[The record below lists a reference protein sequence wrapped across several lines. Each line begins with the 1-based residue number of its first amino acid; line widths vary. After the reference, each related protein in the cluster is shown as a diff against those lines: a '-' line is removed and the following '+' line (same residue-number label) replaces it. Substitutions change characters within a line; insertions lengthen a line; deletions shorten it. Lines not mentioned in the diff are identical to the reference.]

1 MRTYVRMA
9 ATVICLFVPRL
20 ELVTAVVR
28 AARGGAGTGGHEG
41 REDAKSLLGRALAL
55 APLPGQGGFVG
66 EVSGTAEA
74 LGVRAGM
81 RLGEALARAPRL
93 DLVPPDP
100 VGVGEAWE
108 LLARALEGIG
118 ARLELERVGV
128 AYFQADPLYGMHGG
142 LDGVTA
148 ATRRALDRLPRSRG
162 EEGPGGMDVRSLTMA
177 CSRARLGAGPTRLC
191 ALVAAQ
197 RGPGRR
203 ARGRS
208 GAPRGGHH
216 RSLHLA
222 GAASARRY
230 LAPLSVELLR
240 LRRETNELV
249 DPLRR
254 LGIETLGELA
264 TLPRAAV
271 SDRFGRPGL
280 LAHDMAC
287 GHDDR
292 LRERPPREQVEEAL
306 ELEDSTGP
314 ALDHALGLLLDRLL
328 ARPER
333 RGRTLRALVLS
344 AGLVEGGTWLE
355 RVVLRQA
362 SVERERIRMT
372 LSLRLALL
380 PAPARRLALRVEHF
394 GGPDVQ
400 QRALMEEGR
409 ALRLERLREAAR
421 QVRAGAGLEGAL
433 RIVAV
438 DELSRVPERRFLLT
452 PFS

>member
-1 MRTYVRMA
+1 MA
-9 ATVICLFVPRL
+9 GTVICLHVPRF
-20 ELVTAVVR
+20 ELITAVVR
-28 AARGGAGTGGHEG
+28 EGHGGVATGEGGEAGVEG
-41 REDAKSLLGRALAL
+41 EGLLGRALAL
-55 APLPGQGGFVG
+55 APLPGAGAFVG
-66 EVSGTAEA
+66 EVSGAAEA

-93 DLVPPDP
+93 ELVAPDP
-100 VGVGEAWE
+100 VGVAEAWE
-108 LLARALEGIG
+108 LLAGTLEGIG
-118 ARLELERVGV
+118 ARPELERVGI
-128 AYFQADPLYGMHGG
+128 AHFQADGLYGLYGG
-142 LDGVTA
+142 LDGVMA
-148 ATRRALDRLPRSRG
+148 ATRRALAGVSRG
-162 EEGPGGMDVRSLTMA
+162 PAAQGLEGLGAKGLA
-177 CSRARLGAGPTRLC
+177 AICSRARLGAGPTRLC
-191 ALVAAQ
+191 ALMASRERPR
-197 RGPGRR
+197 RGGRR
-203 ARGRS
+203 AGTQQARER
-208 GAPRGGHH
+208 GAP
-216 RSLHLA
+216 LA
-222 GAASARRY
+222 PVGEAGARRY
-230 LAPLSVELLR
+230 LAPLSVEVLR
-240 LRRETNELV
+240 LREETRELV

-254 LGIETLGELA
+254 LGIGTLGELA
-264 TLPRAAV
+264 ELPRAAV
-271 SDRFGRPGL
+271 ADRFGRPGL
-280 LAHDMAC
+280 LAHDLAC

-292 LRERPPREQVEEAL
+292 LRERPPREHVQESI
-306 ELEDSTGP
+306 ELEESTGP
-314 ALDHALGLLLDRLL
+314 ALDHALGVLLDRLL

-333 RGRTLRALVLS
+333 RARTLRALILS

-380 PAPARRLALRVEHF
+380 PAPAQRLTLRVEGF